1 MGDFNALG
9 GGNRP
14 SESGPDV
21 FKEPATPP
29 PASATPRRSIIEAA
43 MSATSAPSPSVNRQ
57 WVLASRP
64 TGLPNESDFRVV
76 EAPVPIPADGALLL
90 RTAYLSVD
98 PYMRSRIAGVKTYA
112 DPVLPGDLMVGACV
126 GRVVR
131 SSNPGFREGDWAA
144 GYWGWQEFFVSSG
157 RGVHKLDPNLVPVTT
172 ALGILGGPGMT
183 AYFGFLEL
191 CKPKSGETVVV
202 SGAAGAVGSAVG
214 QIARI
219 QGCRVVG
226 IAGADDKIACLT
238 GEFGFDGAFNYKTAT
253 DYSANLRELCPK
265 GIDCYFDNTGG
276 AITDAVFPLMNPF
289 GRIAVCGQISQYNL
303 DKPEPGPRVLPLIL
317 VKQLR
322 VEGFIVTRFANRFA
336 EGYRQMAQ
344 WLKEGKLKYR
354 EHVVDGF
361 ENAPKAFIAMLQGV
375 NTGKM
380 IVRLEGV

>member
-1 MGDFNALG
+1 M
-9 GGNRP
+9 
-14 SESGPDV
+14 
-21 FKEPATPP
+21 K
-29 PASATPRRSIIEAA
+29 AA
-43 MSATSAPSPSVNRQ
+43 MSATSSPAPSVNRQ
-57 WVLASRP
+57 WVLATRP
-64 TGLPNESDFRVV
+64 TGLPKESDFRVV
-76 EAPVPIPADGALLL
+76 EAPVSVPAAGEMLLQ
-90 RTAYLSVD
+90 TAYLSVD

-131 SSNPGFREGDWAA
+131 SNNPDFRAGDWAA

-157 RGVHKLDPNLVPVTT
+157 RGLQKLDPNFVPVTT

-191 CKPKSGETVVV
+191 CQPKPGETVVV

-226 IAGADDKIACLT
+226 TAGADDKIAHLT
-238 GEFGFDGAFNYKTAT
+238 SDLGFDAAFNYKTVP
-253 DYSANLRELCPK
+253 DYSAKLRELCPK

-276 AITDAVFPLMNPF
+276 PITDAVFPLMNPF
-289 GRIAVCGQISQYNL
+289 GRVAVCGQISQYNL
-303 DKPEPGPRVLPLIL
+303 DKPEPGPRILPQIL

-344 WLKEGKLKYR
+344 WLKQGKLKYR
-354 EHVVDGF
+354 EQIVDGF
-361 ENAPKAFIAMLQGV
+361 ENTPQAFIAMLQGV

-380 IVRLEGV
+380 IVRVEGV